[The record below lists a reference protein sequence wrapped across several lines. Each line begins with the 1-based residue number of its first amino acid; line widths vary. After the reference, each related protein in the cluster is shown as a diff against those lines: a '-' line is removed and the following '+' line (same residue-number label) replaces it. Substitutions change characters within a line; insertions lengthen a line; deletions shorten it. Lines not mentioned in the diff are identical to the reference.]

1 MKPVVFFD
9 IDDTLIKGSTQRYL
23 IPYLYRKRL
32 LSLSFTIK
40 CIFWFVGYELGLIKK
55 REKVIQWTRGAYR
68 TIKGW
73 DVEEFDKMLDNFC
86 HELLEPR
93 IFQEAKDVIKKHKE
107 DGYEIVL
114 LSGTIDPIAERLG
127 KALGIDICMANR
139 LWHKNGKYTGEVEEE
154 FVYAQGKVDLAK
166 KLAIRYDLDL
176 SNSYAY
182 GDHLSDIPLLELVS
196 NPIAVNPDKKLR
208 IEAKKR
214 NWPIFDWK
222 TIT

>member
-23 IPYLYRKRL
+23 IPYLYKKKL
-32 LSLSFTIK
+32 ISFSFTIK
-40 CIFWFVGYELGLIKK
+40 TILWFLGYELGLIRN
-55 REKVIQWTRGAYR
+55 REKIIQWTKDAYR

-73 DVEEFDKMLDNFC
+73 DVEKFDKILDDFC
-86 HELLEPR
+86 HKILEPR
-93 IFQEAKDVIKKHKE
+93 IFQEARDVIREHKE
-107 DGYEIVL
+107 NGYEIIL

-127 KALGIDICMANR
+127 KVLNIDICMANR
-139 LWHKNGKYTGEVEEE
+139 LWHKDGKYTGEVEEE

-176 SNSYAY
+176 LNSYAY
-182 GDHLSDIPLLELVS
+182 SDHLSDIPLFELVS
-196 NPIAVNPDKKLR
+196 NPKVVNPDKKLR

-214 NWPIFDWK
+214 NWPILDWK
-222 TIT
+222 KTT